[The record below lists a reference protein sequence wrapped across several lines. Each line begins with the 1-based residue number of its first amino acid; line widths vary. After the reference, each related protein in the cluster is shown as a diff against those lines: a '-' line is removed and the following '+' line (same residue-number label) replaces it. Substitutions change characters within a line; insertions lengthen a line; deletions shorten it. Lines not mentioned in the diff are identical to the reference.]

1 MINYIECIYSLFTVV
16 YTFVNDIESTFKR
29 VYIHCLHLN
38 VHIIMYSVNMHSFR
52 SRYL

>member
-29 VYIHCLHLN
+29 VYSL
-38 VHIIMYSVNMHSFR
+38 FTFER
-52 SRYL
+52 SYNHVFS